1 MVDFRLSDEQ
11 LMLRQASRE
20 LLADHCS
27 IAAVRAA
34 MTDDG
39 ASNPKLW
46 SLAADLG
53 WLGLALPEKSGG
65 SGQGLAELA
74 LVAEEI
80 GRAAARGPFVP
91 TMLVGLAVSRLGSP
105 ELQADVLPALA
116 DGTAAASWAHAEP
129 ASAWSVDGVRTT
141 ATPEGDVAVL
151 AGSKTLVQDVG
162 DVRWILVTAML
173 DGEVASFLV
182 DRDDPGVH
190 LRRQQVIDLT
200 RGFWEVRLDQVR
212 VPRERWLTGG
222 VPGLQSLLD
231 AAAVLTSAE
240 LLGLG
245 ERMMEMT
252 VEYAKVRVQFGR
264 AIGSFQAVKHKCAD
278 MRVLLQGV
286 RAATYAAAMLADA
299 GSADASRSASVAKAF
314 ASESLLKISGE
325 ALQVHGGI
333 GFTWEHDLHLL
344 LRRAK
349 ADAVLH
355 GDAATHHERVCAAL
369 LNPDPSTSR
378 SSGGNAQ

>member
-1 MVDFRLSDEQ
+1 MEIVVDFRLSDEQ

-34 MTDDG
+34 MTVD
-39 ASNPKLW
+39 AISNPKLW
-46 SLAADLG
+46 SLAAELG
-53 WLGLALPEKSGG
+53 WPGLALPEQNGG
-65 SGQGLAELA
+65 SGQGLVELA

-80 GRAAARGPFVP
+80 GRAAAPGPFVP

-105 ELQADVLPALA
+105 ELQAEVLPALA
-116 DGTAAASWAHAEP
+116 DGSAGAAWAPAESGSP
-129 ASAWSVDGVRTT
+129 WTLDGVTTT
-141 ATPEGDVAVL
+141 ATSEGSVAVL
-151 AGSKTLVQDVG
+151 TGAKTLVQDAG
-162 DVRWILVTAML
+162 DVRWILVTAIL
-173 DGEVASFLV
+173 DGEVAAFLV
-182 DRDDPGVH
+182 DRDAPGVH
-190 LRRQQVIDLT
+190 LRRQKVIDLT
-200 RGFWEVRLDQVR
+200 RTFWEVRLDQVR
-212 VPRERWLTGG
+212 VPRDRWLTGG
-222 VPGLQSLLD
+222 VAGLQPLLD

-299 GSADASRSASVAKAF
+299 GSPDASRSASVAKAF

-333 GFTWEHDLHLL
+333 GFTWEHDLHLF

-355 GDAATHHERVCAAL
+355 GDVATHQERVCAAS
-369 LNPDPSTSR
+369 LNP
-378 SSGGNAQ
+378 